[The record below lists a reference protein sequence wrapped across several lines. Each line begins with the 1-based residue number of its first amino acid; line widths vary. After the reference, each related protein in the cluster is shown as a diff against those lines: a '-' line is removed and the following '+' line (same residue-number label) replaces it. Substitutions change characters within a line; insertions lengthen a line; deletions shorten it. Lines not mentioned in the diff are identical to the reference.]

1 MQILDTEITSK
12 KSLDRT
18 FFFLL
23 PSLGSTELT
32 TNSSSFSRSIALTN
46 PEVVLKRR
54 PQFGT
59 VGRRKKGFQLVLY
72 HTQPGIIGFFSFR
85 IGNTKEYS
93 QSKEGKVGLAKVGVV
108 SKQ

>member
-1 MQILDTEITSK
+1 MKKKTKLHNGGRITHFGHPTEPQIQKQSSK
-12 KSLDRT
+12 DHNLVSDNEK
-18 FFFLL
+18 
-23 PSLGSTELT
+23 G
-32 TNSSSFSRSIALTN
+32 
-46 PEVVLKRR
+46 
-54 PQFGT
+54 
-59 VGRRKKGFQLVLY
+59 GFQLVLY